1 MVDQEFVNTLVNGVL
16 LAGAPGSPEYQ
27 AALNQLIA
35 DQATVRAK
43 ISASDGKQVVSVTS
57 GESVAWSAPMTL
69 QDSLGAYTQAI
80 MRLRGMFPV
89 VRRTS
94 ARFWT

>member
-1 MVDQEFVNTLVNGVL
+1 MVDQEFVKSLIDGVI
-16 LAGAPGSPEYQ
+16 LAGAPGSAPYQ

-35 DQATVRAK
+35 TQAGLLAK
-43 ISASDGKQVVSVTS
+43 IQAGDGKQVVSVTS

-80 MRLRGMFPV
+80 MRLQGMFPV

>member
-1 MVDQEFVNTLVNGVL
+1 MVDLEFVKSLKDGVL
-16 LAGAPGSPEYQ
+16 QAGAPGSTAYQ

-35 DQATVRAK
+35 TQAGLLAK
-43 ISASDGKQVVSVTS
+43 IGAGDGKQVVSVTS
-57 GESVAWSAPMTL
+57 GESAAWSAPMTL
-69 QDSLGAYTQAI
+69 HDSYGCYTRAI
-80 MRLRGMFPV
+80 NELMGLFPI